1 MKYVIN
7 NISRP
12 LADSIIFTDEK
23 SLDNYQTKLWEEDF
37 EILILDYV
45 ENETMYFLQKGL

>member
-12 LADSIIFTDEK
+12 LADPTIFTDEK
-23 SLDNYQTKLWEEDF
+23 SLNNYQDNLWAENF
-37 EILILDYV
+37 EILILDYI